1 MIPQQTIESAKQV
14 SIVNYLLSLGV
25 QPVKYAGVE
34 LVYFS
39 PKQDERTPSFLVNPE
54 KNVFHDFST
63 DERGDVIR
71 LVQYLTG
78 CSFIQAVQILQ
89 KFNPV
94 EQTASFFFSGQTT
107 EKTANVSKLI
117 LTDVCKLRHG
127 GLWKYVKGRG
137 ISQEVAS
144 KYLKEIHYK
153 KGNKRSFAL
162 GFEND
167 KGGYVLRNPYL
178 NPCCLG
184 SSYITTFPVANA
196 KTINLFEGFFD
207 FLSSCC
213 YFGLVEPRNTTIVL
227 NSVSNLHHVLNGLKS
242 YKQANVYFD
251 NDNAGKRALQQIEA
265 TGIKVYDGST
275 LYANHKDFNDML
287 KAANSPIHVRA

>member
-14 SIVNYLLSLGV
+14 SIVNYLLSLGH
-25 QPVKYAGVE
+25 QPVKNAGVE

-39 PKQDERTPSFLVNPE
+39 PKHDERTPSFFVNPQ

-63 DERGDVIR
+63 NERGDTIR

-78 CSFIQAVQILQ
+78 FSFIQAVQILQ

-94 EQTASFFFSGQTT
+94 ELTSSFFFSGQKTQ
-107 EKTANVSKLI
+107 ETANAHKLVI
-117 LTDVCKLRHG
+117 TDVFKLRHG
-127 GLWKYVKGRG
+127 ALWKYVKGRG

-153 KGNKRSFAL
+153 SGNSRSFAV

-167 KGGYVLRNPYL
+167 KGGYVIRNAYL
-178 NPCCLG
+178 EKPLCLG
-184 SSYITTFPVANA
+184 PSYVTTLPVVNS
-196 KTINLFEGFFD
+196 TMINLFEGDFD
-207 FLSSCC
+207 FLSCC
-213 YFGLVEPRNTTIVL
+213 CFLSLVEPRNTTIVL

-251 NDNAGKRALQQIEA
+251 NDPPGKRALKQIEA
-265 TGIKVYDGST
+265 TGIKVYDGSA

-287 KAANSPIHVRA
+287 KTLIGVK